1 MLGPYLVLGSIVVS
15 SRSID
20 FVFDGPNVLAL
31 VAAGALFLVIGYV
44 HGRIEA
50 HMWNQCDRWRG
61 MIAEI
66 ANAKVPI
73 NVPPERLQF
82 AQALPKSYLWIFLAM
97 LLPLAADHRVLL
109 ASMDVDPSTLERFV
123 GQEACFRVN
132 ANPGP
137 LALGSELNIEVV
149 APMRGKSRCR
159 ISQTLTGTVSAVRI
173 PASIWCP
180 SRLAIGMKGLR

>member
-1 MLGPYLVLGSIVVS
+1 MKKGKRKSDGNGGTERVPDETRSALINHLTSEIEQLSQNAVSYRTKGALVTMLGPYLVLGSIVVS

-97 LLPLAADHRVLL
+97 LLPLLPITVFFWR
-109 ASMDVDPSTLERFV
+109 RW
-123 GQEACFRVN
+123 
-132 ANPGP
+132 
-137 LALGSELNIEVV
+137 
-149 APMRGKSRCR
+149 
-159 ISQTLTGTVSAVRI
+159 TLTRVHLNVSSAKK
-173 PASIWCP
+173 PAF
-180 SRLAIGMKGLR
+180 A

>member
-97 LLPLAADHRVLL
+97 LLPLLPITVFFWR
-109 ASMDVDPSTLERFV
+109 RW
-123 GQEACFRVN
+123 
-132 ANPGP
+132 
-137 LALGSELNIEVV
+137 
-149 APMRGKSRCR
+149 
-159 ISQTLTGTVSAVRI
+159 TLT
-173 PASIWCP
+173 
-180 SRLAIGMKGLR
+180 